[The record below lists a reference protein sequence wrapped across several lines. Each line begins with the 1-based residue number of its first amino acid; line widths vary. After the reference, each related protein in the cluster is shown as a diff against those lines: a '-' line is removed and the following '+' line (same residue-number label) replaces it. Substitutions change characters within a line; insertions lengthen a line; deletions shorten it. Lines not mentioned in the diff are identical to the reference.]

1 MMNRRGVSPVVAIL
15 LLILIILIAIGAG
28 IAVYMYIISFT
39 SSTTTNTGIGK
50 SLMSVDVAY
59 YDTGS
64 KRFILFVKNIG
75 SSIIQLDKAYV
86 ISPAGE
92 LKVGLYFEQIG
103 LKIGITEEE

>member
-1 MMNRRGVSPVVAIL
+1 MMNRRGVSPLVAIL
-15 LLILIILIAIGAG
+15 LLILIAIGAG

-59 YDTGS
+59 YGTGS

-86 ISPAGE
+86 TSPAGE
-92 LKVGLYFEQIG
+92 
-103 LKIGITEEE
+103 TESRPIL